1 MSDSDSPEE
10 ENDERALLE
19 ARLKALEVDL
29 RQKKEIILAQHT
41 KLEAFFGSSID
52 ALVQMDFDGHITG
65 WNQQAEKIFGWSA
78 EEILDQT
85 IVETIIP
92 ERYRDAHNKG
102 MKKYLKTGKSSVMNT
117 LIEIHALHRD
127 GYEFPVELS
136 ISVIDSADLQEFS
149 AYIRDI
155 SERKHAET
163 VIWNQANFDALTS
176 LPNRNLFLQ
185 KLEHEMRACDRSN
198 LSLALLYIDLDRFKD
213 VNDTLGHDMGDLL
226 LIEISSRL
234 KKTLRET
241 DTVSRLSGDEFTVI
255 LGQIDD
261 PLSVQPLCQQLLD
274 ELARSYQLDNEKVFL
289 TASIGVTFYPQ
300 DSKDIDV
307 LQRNGDQAMYAAKGN
322 GRNSFHFFTPELQ
335 ERAVR
340 KRKMIK
346 DLRDAMQQEQFE
358 IYYQPIVDMKNNQLT
373 KAEALLRWHNPESGM
388 VSPSVFIPI
397 AEETGLIADIGN
409 WVFYSA
415 TEQASR
421 WRDQFDIDFQVS
433 INTSPLQWIDEAA
446 AMNQWFS
453 HLQQIGLSGQAMTV
467 EITEGLLMDAND
479 KITNRLLDFR
489 DAEVQVSIDDFGTGY
504 SSLSYL
510 KQFDIDYL
518 KIDQSFVRNLD
529 HDKNDLALCEAII
542 VMAHKLGIKV
552 IAEGVETETQGQLL
566 KDFDCDYGQGYLYSR
581 PVAAKDFEALLG
593 EPCKKP
599 KRRTKKSTAVAV
611 LFIHPVIVCYSQ

>member
-1 MSDSDSPEE
+1 MSDIDSPED
-10 ENDERALLE
+10 ENDEQALLE
-19 ARLKALEVDL
+19 EKLKALEADL
-29 RQKKEIILAQHT
+29 RQKKEIILAQHN
-41 KLEAFFGSSID
+41 KLEAFFESSID
-52 ALVQMDFDGHITG
+52 AVVQMDFDGYITG

-85 IVETIIP
+85 IEQTIIP

-102 MKKYLKTGKSSVMNT
+102 MKKFLKTGETSVMNT

-127 GYEFPVELS
+127 GYEFPVEIS
-136 ISVIDSADLQEFS
+136 VSVIDSADLQEFN

-163 VIWNQANFDALTS
+163 VIWNQANFDSLTS

-185 KLEHEMRACDRSN
+185 KLEHEIRSCDRSN

-234 KKTLRET
+234 KKTLREI

-274 ELARSYQLDNEKVFL
+274 ELARPYQLDNEKVFL

-300 DSKDIDV
+300 DSKDIDI

-346 DLRDAMQQEQFE
+346 DLREAIQQQQFE
-358 IYYQPIVDMKNNQLT
+358 IYYQPIIDMETQGLT
-373 KAEALLRWHNPESGM
+373 KAEALLRWLHPESGM

-409 WVFYSA
+409 WVFYSSV
-415 TEQASR
+415 EQANR

-453 HLQQIGLSGQAMTV
+453 HLQQIGISGQAITV

-552 IAEGVETETQGQLL
+552 IAEGVETETQNQLL
-566 KDFDCDYGQGYLYSR
+566 KDFGCDYGQGYLYSK
-581 PVAAKDFEALLG
+581 PVPASDFEALLR
-593 EPCKKP
+593 ERPVKP
-599 KRRTKKSTAVAV
+599 QSRSRTKKRTA
-611 LFIHPVIVCYSQ
+611 

>member
-1 MSDSDSPEE
+1 MSDIDSPED
-10 ENDERALLE
+10 ENDEQALLE
-19 ARLKALEVDL
+19 EKLKALEADL
-29 RQKKEIILAQHT
+29 RQKKEIILAQHN
-41 KLEAFFGSSID
+41 KLEAFFESSID
-52 ALVQMDFDGHITG
+52 AVVQMDFDGYITG

-85 IVETIIP
+85 IEQTIIP

-102 MKKYLKTGKSSVMNT
+102 MKKFLKTGETSVLNT

-136 ISVIDSADLQEFS
+136 VSVIDSADLQEFN

-163 VIWNQANFDALTS
+163 VIWNQANFDSLTS

-185 KLEHEMRACDRSN
+185 KLEHEIRSCDRSN

-234 KKTLRET
+234 KKTLREI

-274 ELARSYQLDNEKVFL
+274 ELARPYQLDNEKVFL

-335 ERAVR
+335 ERAIR

-346 DLRDAMQQEQFE
+346 DLREAMQQQQFE
-358 IYYQPIVDMKNNQLT
+358 IYYQPIIDMKTEGLT
-373 KAEALLRWHNPESGM
+373 KAEALLRWHHPESGK

-415 TEQASR
+415 VEQANR
-421 WRDQFDIDFQVS
+421 WRDQFNIDFQIS

-453 HLQQIGLSGQAMTV
+453 HLQEIGISGQAITV

-489 DAEVQVSIDDFGTGY
+489 DAEIQVSIDDFGTGY

-552 IAEGVETETQGQLL
+552 IAEGVETKTQNQLL
-566 KDFDCDYGQGYLYSR
+566 KDFGCDYGQGYLYSK
-581 PVAAKDFEALLG
+581 PVPASDFEALFC
-593 EPCKKP
+593 ERPVKP
-599 KRRTKKSTAVAV
+599 KSRSRTKKRTA
-611 LFIHPVIVCYSQ
+611 

>member
-599 KRRTKKSTAVAV
+599 KRRTKKSTA
-611 LFIHPVIVCYSQ
+611 

>member
-1 MSDSDSPEE
+1 MSDIDSPKD
-10 ENDERALLE
+10 ENDEQALLAE
-19 ARLKALEVDL
+19 KLKALEADL
-29 RQKKEIILAQHT
+29 RQKKEIILAQHN
-41 KLEAFFGSSID
+41 KLEAFFESSID
-52 ALVQMDFDGHITG
+52 AVVQMDFDGYITG

-85 IVETIIP
+85 IEQTIIP

-102 MKKYLKTGKSSVMNT
+102 MKKFLKTGETSVLNT

-136 ISVIDSADLQEFS
+136 VSVIDSADLQEFN

-163 VIWNQANFDALTS
+163 VIWNQANFDSLTS

-185 KLEHEMRACDRSN
+185 KLEHEIRSCDRSN

-234 KKTLRET
+234 KKTLREI

-274 ELARSYQLDNEKVFL
+274 ELARPYQLDNEKVFL

-335 ERAVR
+335 ERAIR

-346 DLRDAMQQEQFE
+346 DLREAMQQQQFE
-358 IYYQPIVDMKNNQLT
+358 IYYQPIIDMKTEGLT
-373 KAEALLRWHNPESGM
+373 KAEALLRWHHPESGK

-415 TEQASR
+415 VEQANR
-421 WRDQFDIDFQVS
+421 WRDQFNIDFQVS

-453 HLQQIGLSGQAMTV
+453 HLQEIGISGQAITV

-552 IAEGVETETQGQLL
+552 IAEGVETKTQNQLL
-566 KDFDCDYGQGYLYSR
+566 KDFGCDYGQGYLYSK
-581 PVAAKDFEALLG
+581 PVPASDFEALFC
-593 EPCKKP
+593 ERPVKP
-599 KRRTKKSTAVAV
+599 KSRSRTKKRTA
-611 LFIHPVIVCYSQ
+611 

>member
-1 MSDSDSPEE
+1 MSDIDSPED
-10 ENDERALLE
+10 ENDEQALLE
-19 ARLKALEVDL
+19 QKLKALEVDL
-29 RQKKEIILAQHT
+29 RQKKEIILAQHN
-41 KLEAFFGSSID
+41 KLEAFFESSID
-52 ALVQMDFDGHITG
+52 AVVQMDFDGYITG
-65 WNQQAEKIFGWSA
+65 WNQQAEKIFGWNA

-85 IVETIIP
+85 IEQTIIP

-102 MKKYLKTGKSSVMNT
+102 MKKFLNTGETSVMNT

-127 GYEFPVELS
+127 GYEFPVEIS
-136 ISVIDSADLQEFS
+136 VSVIDSADLQEFN

-163 VIWNQANFDALTS
+163 VIWNQANFDSLTS

-185 KLEHEMRACDRSN
+185 NLEHEMRSCDRSN

-234 KKTLRET
+234 KKTLREI

-274 ELARSYQLDNEKVFL
+274 ELARPYQLDNEKVFL

-307 LQRNGDQAMYAAKGN
+307 LQRSGDQAMYAAKGN

-335 ERAVR
+335 ERALR

-346 DLRDAMQQEQFE
+346 DLREAMQQHQFE
-358 IYYQPIVDMKNNQLT
+358 IYYQPIIDMKTQGLV
-373 KAEALLRWHNPESGM
+373 KAEALLRWHHPESGM

-415 TEQASR
+415 VEQANR

-453 HLQQIGLSGQAMTV
+453 HLKEIGISGQAIGV

-489 DAEVQVSIDDFGTGY
+489 DAEIQLSIDDFGTGY

-552 IAEGVETETQGQLL
+552 IAEGVESETQSQLL
-566 KDFDCDYGQGYLYSR
+566 KDFDCDYAQGYLYSK
-581 PVAAKDFEALLG
+581 PIPASDFEALLD
-593 EPCKKP
+593 ERPVKRKSRSRAKK
-599 KRRTKKSTAVAV
+599 RTA
-611 LFIHPVIVCYSQ
+611 